1 MCACIRSTLLLFLP
15 LYSSPCRFTLQPLPT
30 MTLATAHTPLPIF
43 TPYSDHSTEHTN
55 TLTPPSALSWLRPAT
70 VPPTASSRSP
80 KYRTLSSIR
89 YSITAQKAAA
99 RLPLPALADAP
110 SINGSTSAAKPGLE
124 DGLQTSLLRDVP
136 HLQLDDQTSDL
147 GGKQPLPSIITSAIQ
162 DMDNSHG
169 TCFLTWIHNPSNLD
183 YISLRLRPLCLEY
196 PLADVAT
203 VLRWIGSDWS
213 SSDCKALF
221 RAVTQS
227 WDQGKRRILA
237 FLLIRDE
244 DMRQKAKTKLV
255 EYAQKSSTRSKN
267 QLRRPSAHPQARHPQ
282 PQQQIQQEKSQQL
295 HQQQQRLQG
304 LPGNSGNRPCDP
316 LHSSNTTDK
325 PDLVAQV
332 EASSVFPVWHP
343 AATTLHQNNANSTNN
358 ITTAAHGNKSNMLDT
373 TAATIDLASV
383 EAMAAAFMITGV
395 DSTLDDLTS
404 SSFSDAH
411 NFKDNMVARE
421 ASGLR
426 FSPYHHPQHRSIER
440 F

>member
-1 MCACIRSTLLLFLP
+1 
-15 LYSSPCRFTLQPLPT
+15 
-30 MTLATAHTPLPIF
+30 MTLATAHTPLPNF
-43 TPYSDHSTEHTN
+43 TPYSDHPTEHTN

-70 VPPTASSRSP
+70 ELSTASPRST

-99 RLPLPALADAP
+99 HLSIQGISGAP
-110 SINGSTSAAKPGLE
+110 DNNGTTSAAKPGLE
-124 DGLQTSLLRDVP
+124 DSLQTSLLRDDP
-136 HLQLDDQTSDL
+136 RLQVDGNTSDL
-147 GGKQPLPSIITSAIQ
+147 GGKRALPNIISSAIQ

-255 EYAQKSSTRSKN
+255 EYAQKSSSRTKN
-267 QLRRPSAHPQARHPQ
+267 QLRRPSAQIQARHPQ
-282 PQQQIQQEKSQQL
+282 PQQQLQQERSQQL
-295 HQQQQRLQG
+295 HQQQQRLLG
-304 LPGNSGNRPCDP
+304 FPGNTGNRLCDP
-316 LHSSNTTDK
+316 LHNSNASDK
-325 PDLVAQV
+325 PALVAQV
-332 EASSVFPVWHP
+332 ETSPAFPVWRP
-343 AATTLHQNNANSTNN
+343 AALHQNNSTNTN
-358 ITTAAHGNKSNMLDT
+358 TDTITNNNATN
-373 TAATIDLASV
+373 AATIDLASV
-383 EAMAAAFMITGV
+383 EAMAAAFMITG
-395 DSTLDDLTS
+395 DNSTLDDFTS
-404 SSFSDAH
+404 SSFSDTH
-411 NFKDNMVARE
+411 NSKDSLVSRE

-426 FSPYHHPQHRSIER
+426 FSPYHHPQRRSIER